1 VLIGGDI
8 ADVFADVFADGQR
21 SGVGHIDSLAL
32 PAGNA

>member
-8 ADVFADVFADGQR
+8 ADVFADGQR